1 MRLLDKTFL
10 FLYDVTI
17 SRNIK
22 IESVCKVVKKT
33 FGGIFMKKNLKIKT
47 MLAVVVAAAI
57 FAVAFS
63 GCTKKSDVSSSA
75 SMSTSISNT
84 RAKTKIGIAK
94 IVQHPALDDIERGIM
109 DYITEAGIDADYDL
123 QNANGDVGTAA
134 QIANQYKAE
143 KVDLAVGIATPVAV
157 ALANAI
163 KDVPVVFAT
172 VTDPIG
178 AGLVSTLDKGEG
190 NVTGLSD
197 AIPTV
202 EHIKLFAE
210 VTGIKTLGYIYTTGE
225 ANSIS
230 ALALVEQGAREAGLQ
245 LVTQSITNSAEVRQ
259 AALAIINRVDGIYLT
274 TDNTVFSALASL
286 VQVFG
291 DAKKPIFSGDVTGA
305 MQGGIFMA
313 SGFNYYK
320 AGRRTGQ
327 IVVDILNGANPDAM
341 PTVFITDPADSDLL
355 FDLDVARECGI
366 AIPENLL
373 LQANMIFEN
382 GKLTQK

>member
-1 MRLLDKTFL
+1 
-10 FLYDVTI
+10 
-17 SRNIK
+17 
-22 IESVCKVVKKT
+22 
-33 FGGIFMKKNLKIKT
+33 MKKNLKIKT
-47 MLAVVVAAAI
+47 TLAVVVAFVI
-57 FAVAFS
+57 FAMAFS
-63 GCTKKSDVSSSA
+63 SCAKKSENSPRA
-75 SMSTSISNT
+75 AGSNAT
-84 RAKTKIGIAK
+84 AKTKIGIAK

-143 KVDLAVGIATPVAV
+143 KVDIAVGIATPVAV

-355 FDLDVARECGI
+355 FDLDVARATGI
-366 AIPENLL
+366 TIPENLL
-373 LQANMIFEN
+373 SQANMIFEN
-382 GKLTQK
+382 GELKQK